1 MAFGL
6 DDIIAEGLKII
17 NKYIPDPQQA
27 AQAQLEVMKIKQSD
41 TFKEIDAALQQQQ
54 MQTDINKV
62 EAANDHVFVSGWRPF
77 IGWVC
82 GAGLALQVILFPCIS
97 TVVALI
103 LGHPP
108 VMPEMPIEVLMVNL
122 TGMLGL
128 GAYRSYEKVKGVKNG
143 GA

>member
-1 MAFGL
+1 MVFGL
-6 DDIIAEGLKII
+6 DDIIAEGLKIL
-17 NKYIPDPQQA
+17 NKYIPDPQ
-27 AQAQLEVMKIKQSD
+27 AQAQASIDMMKIKQAD
-41 TFKEIDAALQQQQ
+41 AFKEIEAALQADQ
-54 MQTDINKV
+54 MQADINKV
-62 EAANDHVFVSGWRPF
+62 EAASDHVFVSGWRPF

-82 GAGLALQVILFPCIS
+82 GAGLALQVIIFPCIS
-97 TVVALI
+97 TVVSLI

-108 VMPEMPIEVLMVNL
+108 IMPEMPIEVLMVNL

>member
-6 DDIIAEGLKII
+6 DDIIAEGLKVI
-17 NKYIPDPQQA
+17 NKFIPDPQ
-27 AQAQLEVMKIKQSD
+27 AQVNASLEMMKIKQAD
-41 TFKEIDAALQQQQ
+41 AFKELDAALQADQ
-54 MQTDINKV
+54 MQADINKT
-62 EAANDHVFVSGWRPF
+62 EAASDHVFVSGWRPF

-82 GAGLALQVILFPCIS
+82 GLGLALQVILFPCIS
-97 TVVALI
+97 TVVSI
-103 LGHPP
+103 IVGHPP
-108 VMPEMPIEVLMVNL
+108 TMPEMPIEVLMVNL

>member
-17 NKYIPDPQQA
+17 NKFIPDPQ
-27 AQAQLEVMKIKQSD
+27 AQVAAQLEMMKIKQAD
-41 TFKEIDAALQQQQ
+41 AFKELEVQLQEQQ
-54 MQTDINKV
+54 MQADINKQ
-62 EAANDHVFVSGWRPF
+62 EAASDHVFVSGWRPF

-82 GAGLALQVILFPCIS
+82 GVGFALQVIVFPIVS
-97 TVVALI
+97 TAAVA
-103 LGHPP
+103 LGHPL

-122 TGMLGL
+122 MGMLGL
-128 GAYRSYEKVKGVKNG
+128 GGYRSWEKVKGVKNG

>member
-17 NKYIPDPQQA
+17 NKFIPDPQAQV
-27 AQAQLEVMKIKQSD
+27 QAQLEMLRIKQQD
-41 TFKEIDAALQQQQ
+41 TFKELELQLQEQQ
-54 MQTDINKV
+54 MQADINKQ
-62 EAANDHVFVSGWRPF
+62 EAASDHVFVSGWRPF

-82 GAGLALQVILFPCIS
+82 GVGFALQVIVFPIVS
-97 TVVALI
+97 TAAVA
-103 LGHPP
+103 LGHPL

-122 TGMLGL
+122 MGMLGL
-128 GAYRSYEKVKGVKNG
+128 GGYRSWEKVKGVKNG

>member
-6 DDIIAEGLKII
+6 DDIIATGLKII
-17 NKYIPDPQQA
+17 DKFIPDPEA
-27 AQAQLEVMKIKQSD
+27 KARAQLEMMNIKQAEE
-41 TFKEIDAALQQQQ
+41 FKKIDAALQEQQ
-54 MQTDINKV
+54 MQADINKV
-62 EAANDHVFVSGWRPF
+62 EAGSDHVFVAGWRPF

-82 GAGLALQVILFPCIS
+82 GAGLALQVIIFPCIS
-97 TVVALI
+97 TVVSLI
-103 LGHPP
+103 IGHPP

>member
-17 NKYIPDPQQA
+17 NKFIPDPQ
-27 AQAQLEVMKIKQSD
+27 AQVAAQLEMMKIKQAD
-41 TFKEIDAALQQQQ
+41 AFKELEVQLQEQQ
-54 MQTDINKV
+54 MQADINKQ
-62 EAANDHVFVSGWRPF
+62 EAASDHVFVSGWRPF

-82 GAGLALQVILFPCIS
+82 GVGFSLQVIVFPIVS
-97 TVVALI
+97 TAAVA
-103 LGHPP
+103 LGHPL

-122 TGMLGL
+122 MGMLGL
-128 GAYRSYEKVKGVKNG
+128 GGYRSWEKVKGVKNG